1 MRVLSTKISW
11 KQMEKTTY
19 ENKTIVI
26 EKKMG
31 KYLTH
36 VKLGMIFIS
45 IKATEKKSLGSLYK
59 RNMYIR

>member
-1 MRVLSTKISW
+1 MRVLSIKISW

-45 IKATEKKSLGSLYK
+45 KAEAYH
-59 RNMYIR
+59 